1 MLKSISAE
9 TPGRENEMRSLK
21 MFGLA
26 ALAALIAMAFIGA
39 SSAMAESTS
48 LCTADENPCAEK
60 NQIASVHE
68 VSVGKATLLTNAINV
83 ECNVLFSGTIGT
95 TLANP
100 LVVTGNF
107 AYSSCNS
114 GCVVS
119 EESAHSTIK
128 VLKTG
133 HETAEVTG
141 EGLVHVNCSGFIEC
155 SFNGA
160 GLKGTAKGPLL
171 ASQKNG
177 EVSISAQ
184 AVAKE
189 AGGFLCPKSA
199 TLDIVTTPLVATYVT
214 S

>member
-1 MLKSISAE
+1 VAKEAGGFLCPKSATLDIVTTPLSAVYI
-9 TPGRENEMRSLK
+9 TGSGP
-21 MFGLA
+21 
-26 ALAALIAMAFIGA
+26 
-39 SSAMAESTS
+39 TS
-48 LCTADENPCAEK
+48 LCTADENPCGEK
-60 NQIASVHE
+60 NQVGSVHE
-68 VSVGKATLLTNAINV
+68 VSVGKATLLSSAINV
-83 ECNVLFSGTIGT
+83 ECNVLFSGTIDT
-95 TLANP
+95 KLASP
-100 LVVTGNF
+100 LVISGNF
-107 AYSSCNS
+107 TYSSCNS
-114 GCVVS
+114 GCVVT
-119 EESAHSTIK
+119 EESPPAEIK
-128 VLKTG
+128 VLKAG